1 MCQSGRMDF
10 FDRVA
15 RPPAPAAEPVRRQR
29 PLPAWV
35 KPETEIPI
43 VVPLAPLVARSEDAV
58 LAVAAVRAYSTGF
71 EFELVAVLRRA
82 ERRGFPPWVTHW
94 HPDRHDEAVPDE
106 FIRVGLQLADGS
118 KVTNLDHIVPPSL
131 DEEPRR
137 PILMMGGGGGG
148 NRRYDLS
155 YWVWPLPPAG
165 PVTMVLQCPARGIP
179 QTRFQLDGTAIREA
193 AGRAL
198 ELWPGEPS
206 MVDDWSPRS
215 YGVLGASE
223 GVGEQPE

>member
-1 MCQSGRMDF
+1 M
-10 FDRVA
+10 
-15 RPPAPAAEPVRRQR
+15 
-29 PLPAWV
+29 
-35 KPETEIPI
+35 T
-43 VVPLAPLVARSEDAV
+43 VPLAPLVARSEDAV
-58 LAVAAVRAYSTGF
+58 LAIAAVRAYSTGF

-82 ERRGFPPWVTHW
+82 ERRGFPLWVTHW
-94 HPDRHDEAVPDE
+94 HPERHDEEVPDD

-137 PILMMGGGGGG
+137 PVLMMARGGGGS
-148 NRRYDLS
+148 RRHDLT

-165 PVTMVLQCPARGIP
+165 PVTVVLQCPGRGIP
-179 QTRFQLDGTAIREA
+179 QTRLQLDGTAIREA

-198 ELWPGEPS
+198 DLWPGEPS

-215 YGVLGASE
+215 PGALKAPVRLDE
-223 GVGEQPE
+223 EPE